1 MEKTQ
6 IQCDKV
12 KEIFDEREK
21 YDTLSPG
28 DLVLRWDTRREARP
42 KHDKFDNLWSGPFCI
57 SEVLNKNT
65 FILENIDGNTIF
77 GRLVNGIFLK

>member
-6 IQCDKV
+6 IQCDEV

-28 DLVLRWDTRREARP
+28 DLVLRWDARRQDKT
-42 KHDKFDNLWSGPFCI
+42 KHGKFNNMWFGPFQ
-57 SEVLNKNT
+57 
-65 FILENIDGNTIF
+65 ILE
-77 GRLVNGIFLK
+77 V